1 MTQRDAP
8 WNDAVGWRRLM
19 EDGAVGLLKRRL
31 DPVGCDPVLFR
42 FCFVGS
48 FLSSSSFFLFVPSP
62 DAAVVKRSNQ
72 RLACRNNPPS
82 LRRQR
87 PQTNKTD
94 KKKRK
99 KRSRRNCREW
109 TWNEKR
115 HDAESISTR
124 LPTETA
130 IERHLFWF
138 RFCFDWFRCGGGG
151 GGVGSW
157 SGSRVFSSSVPNE
170 IKIKTKNKHYRLN
183 SVLVGFIDLL
193 SFRWHFFRRLV
204 AFQFFQYRWP
214 KADCLPNIELET
226 N

>member
-1 MTQRDAP
+1 MASLDGGWSRRSPQTAP
-8 WNDAVGWRRLM
+8 WPRGVRPG
-19 EDGAVGLLKRRL
+19 
-31 DPVGCDPVLFR
+31 PVSVLF
-42 FCFVGS
+42 CW
-48 FLSSSSFFLFVPSP
+48 FLSFFFFFFFCLCLHRMPQLWNAPIS
-62 DAAVVKRSNQ
+62 AWRVVTIRLRYVVNGHKRTK
-72 RLACRNNPPS
+72 
-82 LRRQR
+82 
-87 PQTNKTD
+87 QT
-94 KKKRK
+94 KRKEK